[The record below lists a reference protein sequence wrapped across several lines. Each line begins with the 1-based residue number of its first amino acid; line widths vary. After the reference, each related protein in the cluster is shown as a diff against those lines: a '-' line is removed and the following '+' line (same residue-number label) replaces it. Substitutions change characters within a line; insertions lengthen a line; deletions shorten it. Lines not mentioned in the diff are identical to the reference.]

1 MPREKFTEGETTIDP
16 FYPDGYVSTDQDRM
30 QIRANKNRYAPPVN
44 SINLKFPLKSYRRG
58 FFQGNSDTLE
68 AVRENIKTL
77 LLTTK
82 GERVMHAGLGTNIP
96 VLQGQLFEQISKNE
110 TFETIRIEI
119 ENAIQTYLPY
129 IQILNIRMTTQDE
142 EPELGNNKIRISMDY
157 SISDQSALVDT
168 INIGVNNP
176 NP

>member
-30 QIRANKNRYAPPVN
+30 QIQANKDRYAARVN

-68 AVRENIKTL
+68 AVRENIKSL

-96 VLQGQLFEQISKNE
+96 VLQGQLFEQITKNE
-110 TFETIRIEI
+110 SFENIRMEI

-129 IQILNIRMTTQDE
+129 IQILDIRMTTQDE